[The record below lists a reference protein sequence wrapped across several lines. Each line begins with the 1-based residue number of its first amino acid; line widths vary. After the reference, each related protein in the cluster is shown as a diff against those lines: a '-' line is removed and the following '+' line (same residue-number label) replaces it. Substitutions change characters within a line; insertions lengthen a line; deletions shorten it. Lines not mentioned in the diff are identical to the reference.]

1 MSPLRSCQG
10 PFAPRALPRFNATM
24 GLSDSPAAKTRLMD
38 SADASSGLPRSG
50 GRGLPAC
57 PIPTFPARCPQPPRR
72 SPPLLVNVASRR
84 IIGFGIFDRLADL
97 FMRNEAESGL
107 LALRLTGSIH
117 GASAPQLLT
126 ALSASLHARRSVGM
140 MNTFHFIGL
149 GWRCWRTKDAKTQR
163 RKPSPEQEFNPAIPF
178 FCVLSWLFNAGFP
191 GHKVKT
197 KNTKEHSLGRST
209 RASLFVRPLR
219 LCGLCV

>member
-1 MSPLRSCQG
+1 
-10 PFAPRALPRFNATM
+10 
-24 GLSDSPAAKTRLMD
+24 
-38 SADASSGLPRSG
+38 
-50 GRGLPAC
+50 
-57 PIPTFPARCPQPPRR
+57 
-72 SPPLLVNVASRR
+72 VNVASRR

-149 GWRCWRTKDAKTQR
+149 GWRCWRTKDAK
-163 RKPSPEQEFNPAIPF
+163 
-178 FCVLSWLFNAGFP
+178 V
-191 GHKVKT
+191 
-197 KNTKEHSLGRST
+197 
-209 RASLFVRPLR
+209 
-219 LCGLCV
+219 